1 MEDSKSRKHDHLL
14 DKAENLYSI
23 FPFSSWHSRTEQILT
38 EVKSQNHKIAIACSG
53 GADSI
58 FTLLLVRK
66 FFGTNFLCIHVNHGT
81 RGKNSIEDADFVQEV
96 SSQIGCDFKLINLKC
111 SCSTQEGKLREK
123 RLKSIKDEMMHS
135 GITHLIQGHQKD
147 DIAESF
153 LWRLSRG
160 ASPHGLCSP
169 QPVTIHGS
177 FKFLRPFL
185 SFSRKE
191 IRENL
196 KNLQI
201 PWREDETNQSDK
213 FLRNR
218 IRKKVLT
225 SWKSEVDRDL
235 LKGVER
241 SRDLIEEQNE
251 AVEIWIFQT
260 FDKVIS
266 KGNLKL
272 ESLRD
277 LPRAIQRG
285 VISKWL
291 LLSNVQFSERNL
303 DIILDSIKDFTKGS
317 FTFKK
322 GMQIKWTESRL
333 MHCTHIHVES
343 QLKDWKIGTGSI
355 LFLPDGSRIKIEK
368 GRDVTDFRNLLSL
381 GEIDKNKEAWICE
394 KKITSDTFIIRGR
407 STNDIYRKLGSK
419 GSKKVSDHMID
430 QKIPV
435 DKRNSYPLFAMKKS
449 EIIWIPGLPP
459 SENFKIDGKT
469 NRVIRL
475 TYLSTAT

>member
-1 MEDSKSRKHDHLL
+1 
-14 DKAENLYSI
+14 
-23 FPFSSWHSRTEQILT
+23 
-38 EVKSQNHKIAIACSG
+38 
-53 GADSI
+53 
-58 FTLLLVRK
+58 
-66 FFGTNFLCIHVNHGT
+66 
-81 RGKNSIEDADFVQEV
+81 
-96 SSQIGCDFKLINLKC
+96 
-111 SCSTQEGKLREK
+111 
-123 RLKSIKDEMMHS
+123 MHS

-251 AVEIWIFQT
+251 AVEIWISQT

-266 KGNLKL
+266 KGNLKIGIIERL
-272 ESLRD
+272 TTSNSK
-277 LPRAIQRG
+277 RG
-285 VISKWL
+285 YFKMVI
-291 LLSNVQFSERNL
+291 
-303 DIILDSIKDFTKGS
+303 
-317 FTFKK
+317 TFKCSVYGK
-322 GMQIKWTESRL
+322 KPRYNFKLNQRFHCWFFDIQKRYANKMDGKQTNALHSHSCRISVERL
-333 MHCTHIHVES
+333 ENW
-343 QLKDWKIGTGSI
+343 DWFNSVFAGW
-355 LFLPDGSRIKIEK
+355 F
-368 GRDVTDFRNLLSL
+368 
-381 GEIDKNKEAWICE
+381 KNK
-394 KKITSDTFIIRGR
+394 
-407 STNDIYRKLGSK
+407 NRK
-419 GSKKVSDHMID
+419 
-430 QKIPV
+430 
-435 DKRNSYPLFAMKKS
+435 RERCY
-449 EIIWIPGLPP
+449 
-459 SENFKIDGKT
+459 
-469 NRVIRL
+469 
-475 TYLSTAT
+475 